1 MENKRIPG
9 SNKNIIFDTSFIDK
23 NEEKGYE
30 YQSSINNE
38 DLGIKLKLGMNNA
51 GYLKNAI
58 IKFDS
63 SSKLNFKLGEISGN
77 EFIESNTENAVK
89 LNQIKSDKE
98 LNLIIPIKYT
108 DTENMDNLKNDTEV
122 TLTGIYVDNKGNY
135 SNVTEKVIMSLSWLS
150 NSKVTINS
158 KITKFVKYKSNN
170 KNGLIAQTELT
181 IGLDKKNMP
190 IDKTEITLDALK
202 INECALEKITI
213 ISNQRE
219 NIAEEDWK
227 YNEQT
232 GKINISVSN
241 EKMMKDTETFIITYI
256 FKEDTKINFPIK
268 YNSFINCNIL
278 MKETSEKISGDF
290 NAVYNIS
297 KEVGDIVTYSA
308 QVIEPEIS
316 KGNIIANKYD
326 KNNNYETEYSYKYIL
341 NVAETTLLDKI
352 VLKDIDE
359 TAKSKNNQY
368 YNLAKTSHYQEVKI
382 SKSNFDN
389 ILGQDGKVEIYNVNG
404 EKVSTISK
412 ENDVI
417 DNSYYKVDISENE
430 LDKIKIVT
438 SKPINVGNL
447 EVITSKKIVNTN
459 YNINEIKSFKE
470 IISKTVASIFYEG
483 NIENN
488 VGEEITSVKLNNT
501 KTNATLSINRKSLGT
516 TIKNENVELKI
527 ELNNNKVGTDF
538 YKNPVFEVIL
548 PKQIKEITVKKVS
561 VINAD
566 EAFKI
571 KKATAR
577 RENENIIVRIE
588 LNGTQKSYSL
598 NDITNGTNIL
608 INTDITIDEFTP
620 NKKESITLNYKNEN
634 ATVYDLSNSN
644 YGISKE
650 DIEYVAPSGLVSIN
664 TISNYDKNNSKVTS
678 IEQGVVTGK
687 LEIYS
692 DSKISKMDILVM
704 NNNENKVKDIKI
716 LGRIPFKGNKD
727 VETGK
732 ELGTTLDTTLINGIS
747 SSNNKVKTK
756 IYYSNNGDATSDIEN
771 PENGW
776 TTNISDFSKVKSYLI
791 ICDND
796 YEMNTGEMLKFSY
809 NYKIPANLE
818 HNEELYGSFATYY
831 TNITDVSTNKEVS
844 VADKVGLITGEGPK
858 LSIETKLNGTNNEVN
873 EYEYVQYSVTV
884 KNTGAEDAEDVI
896 VTVPVPTEATFANYK
911 GITSVNTQGGWSLDT
926 SKERK
931 YKVGTLKPNESKTY
945 KFYVQISKLP
955 TIEQYYGRYTGFTKN
970 SDGTYSIY
978 VKVIDESGNETY
990 KETKITEL
998 PDIHATCT
1006 AYVTA
1011 KDLSKKLESNKT
1023 ENKVVSSDIISSETV
1038 KTETEVANVN
1048 EEMTYEVNIKN
1059 TSKNDIKDI
1068 KIEKI
1073 LPSEVS
1079 YIEAYVVGYE
1089 SDGVTSKK
1097 INSVSYNEGSRKIV
1111 WTVDSL
1117 SKGRTVHL
1125 KAKVKS
1131 NDLPNGIYEKDVVTS
1146 STIKVNEKEYKTSE
1160 ISTKIGKPKLVIS
1173 QVSDVTNKFVTEN
1186 QAINYK
1192 FTIKNEGLVKAQN
1205 VSIVDKLP
1213 SKVKVRSLSYI
1224 SDGIKMKKVVS
1235 NNKDATVSTSIQPNS
1250 ELEVNVKAVTLSIDK
1265 KHETIENYAT
1275 VSADNSMSNENTNMV
1290 THIIEKT
1297 KNDKTPTLDDDE
1309 KVLVKQEK
1317 VSESK
1322 YKITGSAWLDTD
1334 KNGKYTKNDVMIS
1347 NLETVLINATTGKQ
1361 VAKTTTS
1368 ARGTYT
1374 FDGLSKGK
1382 YYVGFYYNAKKYGL
1396 TEYKK
1401 KGVAE
1406 NINSDAY
1413 ASQINK
1419 TAIALT
1425 DIININKTSISNI
1438 DIGLIEA
1445 TVFDL
1450 SLNKK
1455 VAKITVQNKSG
1466 TKKYMINNN
1475 MAKIDIPAKY
1485 LSSSK
1490 VYIEYS
1496 ISVKNEGELIGYA
1509 KQIVDYKEKGLTFS
1523 QDLNPNWYEGSDG
1536 NIYSEALAKKAIH
1549 PGKTL
1554 ELKLILTKQMTD
1566 SNTGIINNTAEITK
1580 SYNTSGIAD
1589 RDSVP
1594 NNKIQSEDDF
1604 SSADTIISVKT
1615 GETLIYTSAILTII
1629 VIIMISM
1636 YIAHKN
1642 RFKIRRVLRKRK
1654 VVD

>member
-1 MENKRIPG
+1 MFG

-23 NEEKGYE
+23 DEEKGYE

-38 DLGIKLKLGMNNA
+38 NLGIKLKLGMSDA
-51 GYLKNAI
+51 GYLKNAV

-63 SSKLNFKLGEISGN
+63 SSKLNFKLGEISEN
-77 EFIESNTENAVK
+77 EFVESNTENAVK

-98 LNLIIPIKYT
+98 LNLIVPIKYT
-108 DTENMDNLKNDTEV
+108 DTQNMDNLKNDTEV
-122 TLTGIYVDNKGNY
+122 TLTGVYVDNKGNY

-158 KITKFVKYKSNN
+158 EITKFVKYKSDRG
-170 KNGLIAQTELT
+170 NGLIAQTELT

-202 INECALEKITI
+202 INEGTLEKITI
-213 ISNQRE
+213 ISNERE
-219 NIAEEDWK
+219 NLTEEDWK
-227 YNEQT
+227 YDEQT

-241 EKMMKDTETFIITYI
+241 ENMMKDAETFIITYI
-256 FKEDTKINFPIK
+256 FKEDIKINFPIK

-308 QVIEPEIS
+308 QEIEPEVS
-316 KGNIIANKYD
+316 KGNIIANKYN
-326 KNNNYETEYSYKYIL
+326 KNNNYKTEYSYKYIL

-352 VLKDIDE
+352 VLKDINE
-359 TAKSKNNQY
+359 TAKSKDNKY
-368 YNLAKTSHYQEVKI
+368 YNLTEASHYKDVRI

-389 ILGQDGKVEIYNVNG
+389 ILGQDGKVEIYSENG

-412 ENDVI
+412 ENEIV
-417 DNSYYKVDISENE
+417 DNSYYKADISSNK

-447 EVITSKKIVNTN
+447 EIITSKKIVNTN
-459 YNINEIKSFKE
+459 YNISEVKSFKE
-470 IISKTVASIFYEG
+470 IKSKTDASIFYEG
-483 NIENN
+483 NIENSI
-488 VGEEITSVKLNNT
+488 GEKTTSIKLNDT

-538 YKNPVFEVIL
+538 YKNPVFEVVL

-571 KKATAR
+571 KKAIAR
-577 RENENIIVRIE
+577 RENENIIIRIE
-588 LNGTQKSYSL
+588 LIGTQKSYSL

-608 INTDITIDEFTP
+608 INTDITIDELTP
-620 NKKESITLNYKNEN
+620 NKKESITLNYKNEDV
-634 ATVYDLSNSN
+634 TVYELSNYN

-650 DIEYVAPSGLVSIN
+650 DIEYIAPSGLVSIN
-664 TISNYDKNNSKVTS
+664 TISNYDRNNSKVTS

-704 NNNENKVKDIKI
+704 NNNENKVKDIEI

-732 ELGTTLDTTLINGIS
+732 ELGTTLDTTLISGILS
-747 SSNNKVKTK
+747 DSEDKVKTK
-756 IYYSNNGDATSDIEN
+756 IYYSNNGDATRDIEN

-776 TTNISDFSKVKSYLI
+776 MTNISDFSKVKSYLI
-791 ICDND
+791 ICDSN

-831 TNITDVSTNKEVS
+831 TNITDVSSNKEIS

-858 LSIETKLNGTNNEVN
+858 LSIETKLDSTNNEVN

-884 KNTGAEDAEDVI
+884 KNTGAEDAENVI
-896 VTVPVPTEATFANYK
+896 VTVPVPTGATFANYK
-911 GITSVNTQGGWSLDT
+911 AITNVNTQGGWSLDT
-926 SKERK
+926 SKERR
-931 YKVGTLKPNESKTY
+931 YKIETLKPEESKTY

-955 TIEQYYGRYTGFTKN
+955 TIEQYYGRYTGFAKN

-978 VKVIDESGNETY
+978 VKVVDELGNETY

-998 PDIHATCT
+998 PEIYATCI
-1006 AYVTA
+1006 ASVTA

-1023 ENKVVSSDIISSETV
+1023 ENKVVSSDIISSESV

-1048 EEMTYEVNIKN
+1048 EEITYEVNIKN
-1059 TSKNDIKDI
+1059 TSKKDIKDM

-1089 SDGVTSKK
+1089 ADGVTSKK
-1097 INSVSYNEGSRKIV
+1097 INSVSYNENSRKIV
-1111 WTVDSL
+1111 WTVDNL

-1125 KAKVKS
+1125 KVKVKS
-1131 NDLPNGIYEKDVVTS
+1131 KDLPKGIYEKDVVTS
-1146 STIKVNEKEYKTSE
+1146 STIKVNEKEYKTTE
-1160 ISTKIGKPKLVIS
+1160 IVTKIGKPKLVIS
-1173 QVSDVTNKFVTEN
+1173 QVADVTNKFVTEN
-1186 QAINYK
+1186 QTINYK

-1213 SKVKVRSLSYI
+1213 NKVKVRSLSYV

-1235 NNKDATVSTSIQPNS
+1235 NNEDATVYTSIQPKS
-1250 ELEVNVKAVTLSIDK
+1250 ELDVNVKAVTLSIDK

-1275 VSADNSMSNENTNMV
+1275 ISADNSMANQNTNMV

-1297 KNDKTPTLDDDE
+1297 KNNKIPTSDDDE
-1309 KVLVKQEK
+1309 SIPVKQEK

-1334 KNGKYTKNDVMIS
+1334 KNGKYTKNDIMIS

-1406 NINSDAY
+1406 NVNSDAY

-1425 DIININKTSISNI
+1425 DIINVSKTSISNI

-1455 VAKITVQNKSG
+1455 VSKITVQNKSG
-1466 TKKYMINNN
+1466 TKKYMINND

-1490 VYIEYS
+1490 VFIEYS

-1509 KQIVDYKEKGLTFS
+1509 KQIVDYKDKGLIFS

-1536 NIYSEALAKKAIH
+1536 NIYSEVLAKKAIH

-1554 ELKLILTKQMTD
+1554 ELKLILVKQMTD

-1580 SYNTSGIAD
+1580 AYNTSGVAD

-1594 NNKIQSEDDF
+1594 NNKIQNEDDF

-1615 GETLIYTSAILTII
+1615 GETLIYTSAILTIL
-1629 VIIMISM
+1629 VIMIISM
-1636 YIAHKN
+1636 YVAHKN
-1642 RFKIRRVLRKRK
+1642 RFKIRRVFRKRK
-1654 VVD
+1654 AVD